1 MKKLL
6 SWAALALAAIWLFHN
21 PAQAGHDIRQ
31 AVNDITAF
39 ASSL

>member
-6 SWAALALAAIWLFHN
+6 PWVALIITVMWIFHD
-21 PAQAGHDIRQ
+21 PAQAGADIRQ
-31 AVNDITAF
+31 AVSAITAF